1 MDTPIIIGI
10 ICCILLLSSSII
22 IGIFY
27 LKPKAPPITQ
37 PPALVTQQPITQP
50 PVTQPPVTKKSDNLI
65 NFARDTTKY
74 MAWDNMM
81 YKTNQDTTNLGY
93 IISCNKPWDA
103 YYKLGCTLPSES
115 GMDKP
120 GSTQYTNAF
129 GPVSKNNWQGPDIR
143 IAPDGQQNFCA
154 QLGGTLSVLRQRP
167 GDKEML
173 DITDQLQNSTTTD
186 VYNGSDPVFVDNY
199 NTDC

>member
-1 MDTPIIIGI
+1 MDTLIIVGI
-10 ICCILLLSSSII
+10 VCCILLFLSSSII
-22 IGIFY
+22 VGIFY
-27 LKPKAPPITQ
+27 VKAPVTPPVTQ
-37 PPALVTQQPITQP
+37 PPVTQQPITQP
-50 PVTQPPVTKKSDNLI
+50 PVTLNPLYTKKPANLI
-65 NFARDTTKY
+65 NFAGDTTKY
-74 MAWDNMM
+74 MAWDGMM
-81 YKTNQDTTNLGY
+81 YKTNQDTKNLGY
-93 IISCNKPWDA
+93 IISCGKPWDA
-103 YYKLGCTLPSES
+103 YYKFGCTLPSS
-115 GMDKP
+115 DPNKA

-186 VYNGSDPVFVDNY
+186 VYNGVDPVFVDNY

>member
-1 MDTPIIIGI
+1 MDTLIIIGI
-10 ICCILLLSSSII
+10 VCCILLFLCSSII

-27 LKPKAPPITQ
+27 LKPKEPPITQ
-37 PPALVTQQPITQP
+37 PPITQP
-50 PVTQPPVTKKSDNLI
+50 PITQSIQLPVPVTKKPANLI
-65 NFARDTTKY
+65 NFAADTTKHL
-74 MAWDNMM
+74 AWDGMM
-81 YKTNQDTTNLGY
+81 YKTNQDTKNLGY
-93 IISCNKPWDA
+93 IISCGKPWNA
-103 YYKLGCTLPSES
+103 YYKFGCTLPSS
-115 GMDKP
+115 LDKP
-120 GSTQYTNAF
+120 GSTQYTNSF

-167 GDKEML
+167 DDKEML

-186 VYNGSDPVFVDNY
+186 VYNGTDPVFVDNY